1 MNNYHRLLR
10 RQLKKAGFDGPTLER
25 MGPFLQQVNKAY
37 RSFDADME
45 HFETILEKS
54 SQELFLA
61 NQQLKQNFETVTT
74 QLAKV
79 VDNIQEVI
87 FEIDLEGRWS
97 YLNPAWER
105 LTGYPV
111 SRCLGHHYSEV
122 LETLDGNTQKYLL
135 SLPETPFETVRR
147 NIRIKANGE
156 DERWLDL
163 SLKTLRDADDA
174 VKGYIGTITD
184 ITNLKEVELALME
197 AKERA
202 TQANNAKADFLS
214 TMSHEIRT
222 PLNAVI
228 GLSHLLLLENPDER
242 QLESL
247 HALKY
252 SSEHLLGLIND
263 ILDFNKIESGA
274 IDLEE
279 APFSFEGM
287 LDGLYRIFG
296 QKAREKNI
304 QFQIKRDNALP
315 GALIGD
321 RTRIFQI
328 LANLISNAIKFT
340 ERGKVVL
347 DIEVAKDKKDRVLLD
362 FDVRDSGIGIP
373 EDKLDTIFESFV
385 QANSSTTRKY
395 GGTGLGLP
403 ICKRLLEIMDGTLMV
418 TSEEGKGSSF
428 RFFLELAVPK
438 AEELTERASIQDL
451 SAQASL
457 KDIRVLVAEDNAM
470 NILVIRKFFERWG
483 IHSDIAEDGRK
494 AVAMAAAKNYDIIL
508 MDLQMPVMNGYQ
520 AATAIRKS
528 SNPNNQGVPIFALS
542 ASAGIDIK
550 NKVRDFGM
558 DGHISKP
565 FNPAELHQTL
575 EKIVFNL

>member
-25 MGPFLQQVNKAY
+25 LGPFLQQVNKAY
-37 RSFDADME
+37 RAFDTDME

-61 NQQLKQNFETVTT
+61 NQQLKQNFENVTT

-87 FEIDLEGRWS
+87 FEIDLDGCWS

-105 LTGYPV
+105 LTGFPV
-111 SRCLGHHYSEV
+111 SRCLGQHYSVV
-122 LETLDGNTQKYLL
+122 LESLDEQTRTYLL
-135 SLPETPFETVRR
+135 SLSQTPFETVRR
-147 NIRIKANGE
+147 NIQIRSDRS

-163 SLKTLRDADDA
+163 SLKTLRDEDQTI
-174 VKGYIGTITD
+174 KGYIGTITD

-197 AKERA
+197 AKEKA
-202 TQANNAKADFLS
+202 LKANNAKADFLS

-274 IDLEE
+274 LDLEE

-315 GALIGD
+315 RALIGD

-347 DIEVAKDKKDRVLLD
+347 DIEVAQDKKERVLLD
-362 FDVRDSGIGIP
+362 FDVRDTGIGIP

-403 ICKRLLEIMDGTLMV
+403 ICKKLLEIMDGTLMV
-418 TSEEGKGSSF
+418 TSEEHKGSSF
-428 RFFLELAVPK
+428 RFFLELAVPSK
-438 AEELTERASIQDL
+438 EDMPDRSGIEDL
-451 SAQASL
+451 SAQTSL